1 MSNPYYHTRDRDAD
15 APEVAQVASPLTA
28 VSNLEGEWQRQYQW
42 TRDAERPP
50 LPSGDTAKEA
60 FNQDADAKYVVP
72 LELKGEY
79 PETAT
84 SITSPGTTTTAV
96 PWTPDSERLQP
107 VLSHGGFGSPGSLHG
122 SVTGGPPPP
131 MLPPGGSGATG
142 GEFNENKD
150 GKILGM
156 SRKAFLILVVV
167 IIIIVAAAVGGGV
180 GGAVASKSK
189 SDAAPVTT
197 SSSLPTSSA
206 PSPSTTSS
214 APTSTS
220 ATPSASPTPDVRFL
234 NNETWPKGGVHA
246 FQGFSRENFTGSS
259 TEIFTEEGGHDFQF
273 DLHSYVWVPNIN
285 NCCASLCA
293 NSTKQGWLGY
303 RCELTKRL
311 ESSDPIA
318 RVFVWCSQN
327 HTIEYARG
335 KC

>member
-1 MSNPYYHTRDRDAD
+1 MSNPYYGMRDRDAD
-15 APEVAQVASPLTA
+15 APEVAQVSSPLTA

-60 FNQDADAKYVVP
+60 FNHDADAKYVVP
-72 LELKGEY
+72 LELKSEY

-84 SITSPGTTTTAV
+84 SITSPQTTAV

-107 VLSHGGFGSPGSLHG
+107 VLSHGPRSPGSMH
-122 SVTGGPPPP
+122 SSIAGGPPPV
-131 MLPPGGSGATG
+131 LPPAGSGVG
-142 GEFNENKD
+142 GEDMNEKK
-150 GKILGM
+150 GGTILGM
-156 SRKAFLILVVV
+156 SRKAFLILIVVV
-167 IIIIVAAAVGGGV
+167 IIIVAAAVGGGV

-206 PSPSTTSS
+206 PPSTTSS

-220 ATPSASPTPDVRFL
+220 ATPTASPTPDVRFL
-234 NNETWPKGGVHA
+234 NNETWPKGGIHA

-259 TEIFTEEGGHDFQF
+259 TEIFTDEGGHDFQF

-311 ESSDPIA
+311 EASDPIA

-335 KC
+335 KCS